1 MKFIL
6 YSHDKIERSR
16 FSRQIS
22 YACATRPRLHDLRL
36 STIQNKVRFKK
47 KKNENSNQNENLIFN
62 QNWNELIPERLV
74 REQNVVSVSC
84 KLEIHFRKN
93 LAKLTGS
100 AVRVNSKKPMGKKT
114 MKCFY
119 HVFIM
124 NSKILLRKNS
134 SNEYLKTISH
144 YFLVYSLSG
153 FMQAARLT
161 DWSSSSLLS
170 LKFRS
175 PFFRFK
181 PSTERISSHLSN
193 RALLCFQP
201 AVICL
206 RNTLRFANV
215 Q

>member
-6 YSHDKIERSR
+6 YSHYKIERSR

-22 YACATRPRLHDLRL
+22 YACATRSRLHNLRF
-36 STIQNKVRFKK
+36 STIQNKVRLK

-62 QNWNELIPERLV
+62 QNWNELIRERLV
-74 REQNVVSVSC
+74 REQNFVSVSC

-100 AVRVNSKKPMGKKT
+100 AVRVNSKKPMGKKK

-124 NSKILLRKNS
+124 NSKIHLRKNS

-144 YFLVYSLSG
+144 YFRVYSLSG
-153 FMQAARLT
+153 FMQAA
-161 DWSSSSLLS
+161 
-170 LKFRS
+170 
-175 PFFRFK
+175 
-181 PSTERISSHLSN
+181 
-193 RALLCFQP
+193 
-201 AVICL
+201 
-206 RNTLRFANV
+206 
-215 Q
+215 

>member
-22 YACATRPRLHDLRL
+22 YACATRSRLHDLRF
-36 STIQNKVRFKK
+36 STIQNKVRLKK

-62 QNWNELIPERLV
+62 QSWNELIPERLV

-100 AVRVNSKKPMGKKT
+100 AVRVNGKKPMGKKT

-124 NSKILLRKNS
+124 NSKIHLRKNS

-144 YFLVYSLSG
+144 YFRVYSLSG
-153 FMQAARLT
+153 FTQAA
-161 DWSSSSLLS
+161 
-170 LKFRS
+170 
-175 PFFRFK
+175 
-181 PSTERISSHLSN
+181 
-193 RALLCFQP
+193 
-201 AVICL
+201 
-206 RNTLRFANV
+206 
-215 Q
+215 